1 MPRDTKTT
9 KKTTQYKGKTAVIY
23 GYLQPDTHGEY
34 PEQYVF
40 ACCGSGC
47 KRLVIGT
54 PEAIRVGGG
63 RHWSGGTITDPDN
76 VNTVVLCSTCA
87 GPRRR

>member
-23 GYLQPDTHGEY
+23 GYLQPDPDGNY
-34 PEQYVF
+34 PDHLVF